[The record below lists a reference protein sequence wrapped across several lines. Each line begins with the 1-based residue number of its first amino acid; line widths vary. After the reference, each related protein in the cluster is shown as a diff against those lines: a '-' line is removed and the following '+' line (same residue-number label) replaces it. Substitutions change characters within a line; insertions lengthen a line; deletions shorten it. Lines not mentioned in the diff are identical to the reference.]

1 MRLRPIPITLLVA
14 AFVVTLG
21 AGANAAPASPS
32 LEEELPPDEYLRGR
46 VAEIIETRSETVA
59 GFAQLRQFLSIRL
72 LSGPDRGR
80 QVDAE
85 YTGVGPA
92 NRANPVRVGETVVI
106 VKMASSA
113 GPAYEVIDR
122 YRLLPV
128 GMILGFFFLLAILLG
143 GIRGATSIL
152 GLVVTILVLAK
163 FIVPRILAG
172 QNPLAISLA
181 GAFVIALLSIFLAH
195 GLSRRTTIAL
205 VSTLLAL
212 AIGAFLSAFFV
223 SLTRLFGVGTE
234 EAFYLQLGPLEKLNL
249 RGLLL
254 GGIIL
259 GALGV
264 LDDVTTAQAGA
275 VDEISQANP
284 NLRYAEL
291 YRRGLSVGREHITS
305 LVNTLVLAYAGASL
319 PLFLLFSLG
328 LGQPLWVLLN
338 SEFIVEEVVRTLVGS
353 ICLMLAVPITTTLAA
368 YVFHRIRVVE

>member
-1 MRLRPIPITLLVA
+1 M
-14 AFVVTLG
+14 
-21 AGANAAPASPS
+21 
-32 LEEELPPDEYLRGR
+32 
-46 VAEIIETRSETVA
+46 
-59 GFAQLRQFLSIRL
+59 
-72 LSGPDRGR
+72 
-80 QVDAE
+80 
-85 YTGVGPA
+85 
-92 NRANPVRVGETVVI
+92 RVGETVVI